1 MFDQTLTPLLS
12 WLQIHGLRIS
22 LILAGAWL
30 LARLLSKIL
39 LRWER
44 RMEALGDQAQAERQ
58 RRARTLIGIAHGFAL
73 AGILLMVVLL
83 ILPELGLDVAPLM
96 AGAGIVG
103 LILGLGA
110 QTLIKDFLGGLFILL
125 EEQFYVGDVVRIGEI
140 SGTVERITLR
150 ATYVRDL
157 EGRLHLIPN
166 GEIRIV
172 ANHSK
177 GWSRAVVDIEVD
189 CGEDIGR
196 VMATLEEACQ
206 ALAAD
211 VTAGPLLL
219 EPPAVIGV
227 EGLTD
232 TAVRLRVMARTRAG
246 QHWDVARLLR
256 RQIKEAFEQ
265 AGIRTPRGKQE
276 VFLRE

>member
-1 MFDQTLTPLLS
+1 MFDQAFASLLS
-12 WLQIHGLRIS
+12 WLQIHGLRIF

-30 LARLLSKIL
+30 LARFLGKIL

-44 RMEALGDQAQAERQ
+44 RIESLGDQTQAERQ
-58 RRARTLIGIAHGFAL
+58 RRARTLIGIAHGFVL
-73 AGILLMVVLL
+73 AGILLIIILL
-83 ILPELGLDVAPLM
+83 ILPE
-96 AGAGIVG
+96 
-103 LILGLGA
+103 LGLGA

-125 EEQFYVGDVVRIGEI
+125 EEQFYVGDAVRIGEI

-196 VMATLEEACQ
+196 VIATLEGACR

-211 VTAGPLLL
+211 VTASPLLL
-219 EPPAVIGV
+219 EPPAVVGV

-232 TAVRLRVMARTRAG
+232 TAVRLRVMARTMAG